1 MSSSDRPTF
10 YIYESDNGWRKTDKA
25 LTDAINAHIFG
36 TGKLDTA
43 GRSFYPQWPEPD
55 YKSDTRPA
63 WRVNADGIMVVRTY
77 WRIRDHEPAKHG
89 TRCAKLADKRCGFRC
104 AHRLAWNADK
114 KLWTLVDTI
123 NEATAEEARKLS
135 RF

>member
-10 YIYESDNGWRKTDKA
+10 YIYECANGWRKTDKA
-25 LTDAINAHIFG
+25 LTDAINSHIFG

-63 WRVNADGIMVVRTY
+63 WRVNSEGIMVVRTY
-77 WRIRDHEPAKHG
+77 WRIRDH
-89 TRCAKLADKRCGFRC
+89 DKRCGFRC